1 MNPKLG
7 MMPVYPNPNPSTV
20 AYAAPIIMKK
30 LTLILTAGLTCCS
43 LAVVAP
49 TFAQQEGT
57 ISKDEFV
64 QSQLAMMQRL
74 KDAQADIEANNDKA
88 LKEQLS
94 PEAYAEYQAE
104 MSEYKQEQEAKVANC
119 LGVPTDEVAGM
130 SEKVGPD
137 FQMQLIKACSSKLP
151 DTLNL
156 NALDLES
163 NTGLAEYRECAEEM
177 VAKEIGVSSE
187 KLRSCSELAEDM

>member
-1 MNPKLG
+1 
-7 MMPVYPNPNPSTV
+7 
-20 AYAAPIIMKK
+20 MKK
-30 LTLILTAGLTCCS
+30 FSSSLTATLTLCAL
-43 LAVVAP
+43 VVATP
-49 TFAQQEGT
+49 VVAQEEGT

-64 QSQLAMMQRL
+64 QSQLMMMQQL

-94 PEAYAEYQAE
+94 PEAYAEYKAE
-104 MSEYKQEQEAKVANC
+104 MEEYKQEQEQKVASC
-119 LGVPTDEVAGM
+119 LGVSTEDVAGM

-137 FQMQLIKACSSKLP
+137 FQMELIKTCSSKLP
-151 DTLNL
+151 DTLNM
-156 NALDLES
+156 NQLDLES
-163 NTGLAEYRECAEEM
+163 NSDLAEYRQCAEEM